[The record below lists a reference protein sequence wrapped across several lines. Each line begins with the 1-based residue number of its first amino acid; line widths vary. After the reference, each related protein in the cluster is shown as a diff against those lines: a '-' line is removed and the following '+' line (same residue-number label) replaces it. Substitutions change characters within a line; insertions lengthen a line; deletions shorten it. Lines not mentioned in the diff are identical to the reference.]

1 MKSAQHRRLIW
12 SAVFSMVVLAFLI
25 FNFHDI
31 FPQLKKNALSPANHA
46 DTPINIPQNLNFL
59 NDDRQVFLDY
69 CNAIYGNKLP
79 FSIEEDSF
87 LYDGAIDGYRLY
99 RMQANLVDTGP
110 ARQSVLLG
118 NYLFESDRLYRPSV
132 TGLYLIKDK
141 QVYTLEEAY
150 NAKLVDFSD
159 LYQLYK
165 QKDPLVRSQ
174 SAGSSEGGQ

>member
-12 SAVFSMVVLAFLI
+12 SVVFSVLVLAVLVL
-25 FNFHDI
+25 NFHNL

-59 NDDRQVFLDY
+59 NDDKQVFLNY
-69 CNAIYGNKLP
+69 CNAIYGSKLP
-79 FSIEEDSF
+79 LSIEEDSF

-99 RMQANLVDTGP
+99 RMQANLIDTSP
-110 ARQSVLLG
+110 SRQSVLLG

-150 NAKLVDFSD
+150 DAKLVDFSD

-165 QKDPLVRSQ
+165 QKDPLVRSE
-174 SAGSSEGGQ
+174 SADSSGSQ

>member
-12 SAVFSMVVLAFLI
+12 SAIISVLVLVVLI
-25 FNFHDI
+25 VNFHYI
-31 FPQLKKNALSPANHA
+31 FPQLKKNALSPSNHA

-69 CNAIYGNKLP
+69 CNEIYGSKLP
-79 FSIEEDSF
+79 LSIEEDSF

-118 NYLFESDRLYRPSV
+118 NYLFESDQLYRPSA

-174 SAGSSEGGQ
+174 AADSSAGSQ